1 MGFRRD
7 ERPGPL
13 DGSLSALL
21 PVEAIRI
28 GAAAEDWRTA
38 VKVSGDALVASGAT
52 LDGYT
57 DEMIATVEEF
67 GPYIVIAPGIALA
80 HSRPSAT
87 VRRAGLSVVT
97 LARPVEFG
105 HRDNDPVS
113 LVVGL
118 AAPDADSHLGALA
131 TLADF
136 LSDEGRR
143 EDLLAATTA
152 EAVRAMVVA
161 FELQMANPG

>member
-1 MGFRRD
+1 
-7 ERPGPL
+7 
-13 DGSLSALL
+13 
-21 PVEAIRI
+21 
-28 GAAAEDWRTA
+28 
-38 VKVSGDALVASGAT
+38 
-52 LDGYT
+52 
-57 DEMIATVEEF
+57 
-67 GPYIVIAPGIALA
+67 
-80 HSRPSAT
+80 
-87 VRRAGLSVVT
+87 VVT